1 MQPLS
6 IVAGMWGRQLLIL
19 DKLGGHKGNG
29 AFRAGDHS
37 RLDLGFGFRPR
48 TVLEG
53 GPIFLGLFFFFLG
66 LFFFG
71 SIFLVF
77 PKKTTIPSI
86 FLKDLMHF
94 RGFSYEK
101 Q

>member
-1 MQPLS
+1 M
-6 IVAGMWGRQLLIL
+6 
-19 DKLGGHKGNG
+19 
-29 AFRAGDHS
+29 
-37 RLDLGFGFRPR
+37 
-48 TVLEG
+48 E
-53 GPIFLGLFFFFLG
+53 GLFVWVFFLG
-66 LFFFG
+66 GAFFFW
-71 SIFLVF
+71 SIFLDF